1 MQPRTAA
8 LLEDIETACAA
19 IGRFMGGRGSTV
31 LGEDELLRSAVE
43 RQLTIIG
50 EAVTQLAR
58 LDPSVAELMP
68 DRRAIIG
75 LRNIL
80 VHAYGR
86 VDHEVIADIVVR
98 DVPELA
104 RVVADLVGTR
114 G

>member
-8 LLEDIETACAA
+8 LLEDIAGACAA
-19 IGRFMGGRGSTV
+19 IGRFMAARRGAD
-31 LGEDELLRSAVE
+31 LADDELLRSAVE

-50 EAVTQLAR
+50 EAASQIAR
-58 LDPSVAELMP
+58 LDPATADRLP

-86 VDHEVIADIVVR
+86 VNHAVIADIVAT
-98 DVPELA
+98 DVPELE
-104 RVVADLVGTR
+104 RVVAGLLR
-114 G
+114 